1 MAEPFLKYILSDDSY
16 LQFKYPLIFRQRP
29 PAHTGPMNNNATLVG
44 DVKVFVVEDSAL
56 VRERL
61 IEMIREVDG
70 VDVVG
75 EADSYGSAVAG
86 IMSTHPDVAI
96 LDVSLAEGNGIEV
109 LAHVKPRLPGLRGI
123 VLTNYNSP
131 QHLKAS
137 ADAGA
142 EYFLDKSVDFERIA
156 EILRQMMVARAH

>member
-1 MAEPFLKYILSDDSY
+1 
-16 LQFKYPLIFRQRP
+16 
-29 PAHTGPMNNNATLVG
+29 MNNNAMLVG

-96 LDVSLAEGNGIEV
+96 LDISLAEGNGIEV

-142 EYFLDKSVDFERIA
+142 EYFLDKSVDFERIT
-156 EILRQMMVARAH
+156 EILRQMMVGRAH

>member
-1 MAEPFLKYILSDDSY
+1 
-16 LQFKYPLIFRQRP
+16 
-29 PAHTGPMNNNATLVG
+29 MNNNAMLVG

-75 EADSYGSAVAG
+75 EADSYGTAVEG

-142 EYFLDKSVDFERIA
+142 EYFLDKSVDFERIT
-156 EILRQMMVARAH
+156 EILRQMMVARSH

>member
-1 MAEPFLKYILSDDSY
+1 MS
-16 LQFKYPLIFRQRP
+16 
-29 PAHTGPMNNNATLVG
+29 NNATVAG
-44 DVKVFVVEDSAL
+44 EVKVFVVEDSAL

-75 EADSYGSAVAG
+75 EADSYGTAVAG
-86 IMSTHPDVAI
+86 IMATHPDVAI
-96 LDVSLAEGNGIEV
+96 LDISLAEGNGIEV

-131 QHLKAS
+131 QHLRAS

-142 EYFLDKSVDFERIA
+142 EYFLDKSVDFERITD
-156 EILRQMMVARAH
+156 ILRQMMEPQGH

>member
-1 MAEPFLKYILSDDSY
+1 
-16 LQFKYPLIFRQRP
+16 
-29 PAHTGPMNNNATLVG
+29 MNNNTTVYG

-61 IEMIREVDG
+61 VEMISEVDG

-75 EADSYGSAVAG
+75 EADSYGTAVAG

-96 LDVSLAEGNGIEV
+96 LDISLADGNGIEV

-142 EYFLDKSVDFERIA
+142 EYFLDKSVDFERIT
-156 EILRQMMVARAH
+156 EILRQMLDTQEH

>member
-1 MAEPFLKYILSDDSY
+1 
-16 LQFKYPLIFRQRP
+16 
-29 PAHTGPMNNNATLVG
+29 MNNNAMLVG

-61 IEMIREVDG
+61 IEMIREIEG

-75 EADSYGSAVAG
+75 EADSYGTAVAG

>member
-1 MAEPFLKYILSDDSY
+1 
-16 LQFKYPLIFRQRP
+16 
-29 PAHTGPMNNNATLVG
+29 MNNNATVPG
-44 DVKVFVVEDSAL
+44 EVKVFVVEDSLL

-75 EADSYGSAVAG
+75 EADSYRTAVAG
-86 IMSTHPDVAI
+86 ILSTHPDVAI
-96 LDVSLAEGNGIEV
+96 LDISLADGNGIDV

-142 EYFLDKSVDFERIA
+142 EYFLDKSVDFERIT
-156 EILRQMMVARAH
+156 EILEQMMGSQGHR

>member
-1 MAEPFLKYILSDDSY
+1 
-16 LQFKYPLIFRQRP
+16 
-29 PAHTGPMNNNATLVG
+29 MNNNTMLVG

-142 EYFLDKSVDFERIA
+142 EYFLDKSVDFERIT
-156 EILRQMMVARAH
+156 EILQQMMIAQAH